1 MVGVNDVFGH
11 QDAKTFMGIPPCD
24 DLTMIVAD
32 AVLIGADCATPYP
45 NAGAYCAGGPAA
57 IRRAIAPYA
66 SGLGHMNFDLDGA
79 TIPAGK
85 IALDA
90 GDLPQDPGDPEGNRA
105 RITHAIGQIIDAGA
119 VPFLLGGDDSLPIP
133 MIAAYGERAR
143 PVTIVQVDAHIDW
156 RQEVDGEPMGLS
168 STMRRASEMAHVER
182 IIQVG
187 QRGIGSARPQDYH
200 DALDWGVSFVP
211 AREIAR
217 DGVSRAIDL
226 VPEGSDVIFCLD
238 YDALDPSLMPAVI
251 GRTAGGMSYWQVI
264 SLLEGVARRGRIVG
278 VAMVEY
284 MPSRDV
290 DDLGALLAGQ
300 ILATS
305 LGTVLRA

>member
-11 QDAKTFMGIPPCD
+11 QDAKTFMGMPPCD

-105 RITHAIGQIIDAGA
+105 RITQAIGQIIDAGA
-119 VPFLLGGDDSLPIP
+119 VPFLLGGDELASDPDDRGLWRACASRDHRSGRCPYRL
-133 MIAAYGERAR
+133 AAGSR
-143 PVTIVQVDAHIDW
+143 
-156 RQEVDGEPMGLS
+156 
-168 STMRRASEMAHVER
+168 RRAAWGCLRRCAARAKWRMW
-182 IIQVG
+182 
-187 QRGIGSARPQDYH
+187 SA
-200 DALDWGVSFVP
+200 S
-211 AREIAR
+211 
-217 DGVSRAIDL
+217 SRWA
-226 VPEGSDVIFCLD
+226 S
-238 YDALDPSLMPAVI
+238 
-251 GRTAGGMSYWQVI
+251 AG
-264 SLLEGVARRGRIVG
+264 
-278 VAMVEY
+278 
-284 MPSRDV
+284 
-290 DDLGALLAGQ
+290 
-300 ILATS
+300 
-305 LGTVLRA
+305 